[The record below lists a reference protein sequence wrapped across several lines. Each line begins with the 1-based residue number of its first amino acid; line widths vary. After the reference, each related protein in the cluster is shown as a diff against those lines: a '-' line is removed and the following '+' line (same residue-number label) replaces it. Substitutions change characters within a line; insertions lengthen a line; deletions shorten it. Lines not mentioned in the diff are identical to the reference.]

1 MKKNLLK
8 LLTLVLAL
16 VMVVTVFAGCKKA
29 DEETVAPTQGSEE
42 TPTETQEQPA
52 DEYKPSA
59 AQLLNGKEWGKDYTE
74 LYDEIG
80 DKVTIDDVQEDPTT
94 GLAYV
99 EYEGKTYELGM
110 DFLSMAMV
118 YKTAV
123 PENSQYETEDD
134 VYAAWW
140 KYYMTR
146 WNYLLPEIPLYSNE
160 YYDVYNAKIKG
171 VDEHPTNP
179 YWGPAKALIDWTS
192 EKADNDIIIGN
203 TTDLSGKFRYS
214 PFGGSNPGAADLDVD
229 NLINGLETVATTK
242 EGGFEVNKTVVKQL
256 DKVEN
261 EDGTLTYTI
270 TLNDGLLF
278 SDGTPVTAKNY
289 LYFPMVFSTLVAS
302 EAEGKD
308 RQAGLTMVGFEEFN
322 AYDGTNE
329 GDGVS
334 KTFTGLR
341 LLADNQFSVTV
352 KPEYANYYYAI
363 SYAGFSPFV
372 KELWCGDYD
381 IADDGEGCYLSD
393 AFYAKDDAG
402 EYVTTAHLNESR
414 YDVSTYPFSGAYVIT
429 DWDQGTKQCT
439 LTINPEFKGNFEGQ
453 TPSIE
458 TIVYVFVVSE
468 TQLEQLKTGAVDV
481 LSGITGGDDTK
492 AALAIV
498 DDVNFSEVH
507 YQRAGY
513 GKVEFECDFGPTMFP
528 EVRQAIT
535 YLLNRTEFCQTF
547 TGGYGVVVDGP
558 YSPDFDMWKAV
569 QDDIE
574 LIDYTFSPD
583 TAKKVLE
590 EGGWIYNSKGE
601 PYVEGATG
609 VDAVRYK
616 KLTAEEANAKDIFG
630 NDAGNKTYASVA
642 NTDNVVYK
650 TVEINGEYYMPLA
663 INWFGTTPNTVTDL
677 LNTNLANSSDVAA
690 AGMVIRATTG
700 DFTTLLGNIYRDA
713 SMGYGGTPIYGMCNL
728 ATGWNNAVY
737 DYAYNWSPSVDYA
750 GYSSNKVIDPYDLAF
765 PYDQTADRLTYEE
778 AVEASGDKLGMDYL
792 SMGMVY
798 NATTEDEYNEW
809 WMAYIERWNELMP
822 DIPLYSNYYYDVY
835 NANIENFVTSPFFGP
850 ARAILYSNI
859 KGY

>member
-1 MKKNLLK
+1 MKKFTK
-8 LLTLVLAL
+8 LLSLLLAV
-16 VMVVTVFAGCKKA
+16 VMMLGLAACGSNGTTETAAPTAADVSAETKA
-29 DEETVAPTQGSEE
+29 DTAAAPTAPNRAILGSTTELSGDFRYPGWGGSSAGASDQDIQKLTIGYGTMETNQGGAYVWNE
-42 TPTETQEQPA
+42 TAVKDHTETDNDDGTA
-52 DEYKPSA
+52 T
-59 AQLLNGKEWGKDYTE
+59 YT
-74 LYDEIG
+74 
-80 DKVTIDDVQEDPTT
+80 VTINE
-94 GLAYV
+94 GL
-99 EYEGKTYELGM
+99 T
-110 DFLSMAMV
+110 
-118 YKTAV
+118 
-123 PENSQYETEDD
+123 
-134 VYAAWW
+134 
-140 KYYMTR
+140 
-146 WNYLLPEIPLYSNE
+146 
-160 YYDVYNAKIKG
+160 
-171 VDEHPTNP
+171 
-179 YWGPAKALIDWTS
+179 
-192 EKADNDIIIGN
+192 
-203 TTDLSGKFRYS
+203 
-214 PFGGSNPGAADLDVD
+214 
-229 NLINGLETVATTK
+229 
-242 EGGFEVNKTVVKQL
+242 
-256 DKVEN
+256 
-261 EDGTLTYTI
+261 
-270 TLNDGLLF
+270 F
-278 SDGTPVTAKNY
+278 SDGTPITAANY
-289 LYFPMVFSTLVAS
+289 LAQVMAFSTPVAV
-302 EAEGKD
+302 A
-308 RQAGLTMVGFEEFN
+308 AGMPGTMGQSFVGYKEFN
-322 AYDGTNE
+322 AYTGEEAEGT
-329 GDGVS
+329 S
-334 KTFTGLR
+334 KIFFGIR
-341 LLADNQFSVTV
+341 LLDEYTFSVTV
-352 KPEYANYYYAI
+352 SSDYLPYYFAYTYAAFDP
-363 SYAGFSPFV
+363 APLG
-372 KELWCGDYD
+372 LWLGDGVE
-381 IADDGEGCYLSD
+381 IKDDGEGCYLSD

-513 GKVEFECDFGPTMFP
+513 GKVEF
-528 EVRQAIT
+528 RQAIT

-663 INWFGTTPNTVTDL
+663 INWFGTTPNNVTDL

-700 DFTTLLGNIYRDA
+700 DFTTMRGNIYRDA
-713 SMGYGGTPIYGMCNL
+713 SMGYGGTPIYGMFNL

-778 AVEASGDKLGMDYL
+778 AVEASDGKLGMDYL

-798 NATTEDEYNEW
+798 NAATEDEYNEW

>member
-1 MKKNLLK
+1 MKKFTK
-8 LLTLVLAL
+8 LLSLLLAV
-16 VMVVTVFAGCKKA
+16 VMMLGLAACGSNGTTETAAPTAADVSAETKA
-29 DEETVAPTQGSEE
+29 DTAAAPTAPNRAILGSNTELSGDFRYPGWGGSSAGASDQDIQKLTIGYGTMETNQGGAYVWNE
-42 TPTETQEQPA
+42 TAVKDHTETDNDDGTA
-52 DEYKPSA
+52 T
-59 AQLLNGKEWGKDYTE
+59 YT
-74 LYDEIG
+74 
-80 DKVTIDDVQEDPTT
+80 VTINE
-94 GLAYV
+94 GL
-99 EYEGKTYELGM
+99 T
-110 DFLSMAMV
+110 
-118 YKTAV
+118 
-123 PENSQYETEDD
+123 
-134 VYAAWW
+134 
-140 KYYMTR
+140 
-146 WNYLLPEIPLYSNE
+146 
-160 YYDVYNAKIKG
+160 
-171 VDEHPTNP
+171 
-179 YWGPAKALIDWTS
+179 
-192 EKADNDIIIGN
+192 
-203 TTDLSGKFRYS
+203 
-214 PFGGSNPGAADLDVD
+214 
-229 NLINGLETVATTK
+229 
-242 EGGFEVNKTVVKQL
+242 
-256 DKVEN
+256 
-261 EDGTLTYTI
+261 
-270 TLNDGLLF
+270 F
-278 SDGTPVTAKNY
+278 SDGTPITAVNY
-289 LYFPMVFSTLVAS
+289 LAQVMAFSTPVAV
-302 EAEGKD
+302 A
-308 RQAGLTMVGFEEFN
+308 AGMPGTMGLSFVGYKEFN
-322 AYDGTNE
+322 AYTGEEAEGT
-329 GDGVS
+329 S
-334 KTFTGLR
+334 KIFSGIR
-341 LLADNQFSVTV
+341 LLDEYTFSVTV
-352 KPEYANYYYAI
+352 SSDYLPYYFAYTYAAFDP
-363 SYAGFSPFV
+363 APLG
-372 KELWCGDYD
+372 LWLGDGVE
-381 IADDGEGCYLSD
+381 IKDDGEGCYLSD

-458 TIVYVFVVSE
+458 TIVYVFIVSE

-616 KLTAEEANAKDIFG
+616 KLTAEEANAKDIYG

-663 INWFGTTPNTVTDL
+663 INWFGTTPNAVTDL

-713 SMGYGGTPIYGMCNL
+713 SMGYGGTPIYGMFNL
-728 ATGWNNAVY
+728 ATGFADVY
-737 DYAYNWSPSVDYA
+737 DYAYNFASDPESDYVKM
-750 GYSSNKVIDPYDLAF
+750 GYNQNYIYDKEL
-765 PYDQTADRLTYEE
+765 DD
-778 AVEASGDKLGMDYL
+778 L
-792 SMGMVY
+792 SMDMVY
-798 NATTEDEYNEW
+798 KSAPGDDATYLDYFQKF
-809 WMAYIERWNELMP
+809 IVRWNALLPE
-822 DIPLYSNYYYDVY
+822 IPLYCNDYHTFFPSWLKNYNESSLWDFQKAIVY
-835 NANIENFVTSPFFGP
+835 ASIEG
-850 ARAILYSNI
+850 AE
-859 KGY
+859 

>member
-1 MKKNLLK
+1 MKKFTK
-8 LLTLVLAL
+8 LLSLLLAV
-16 VMVVTVFAGCKKA
+16 VMMLGLAACGSNGTTETAAPTAADVSAETKA
-29 DEETVAPTQGSEE
+29 DTAAAPTAPNRAILGSITELSGDFRYPGWGGSSAGASDQDIQKLTIGYGTMETNQGGAYVWNE
-42 TPTETQEQPA
+42 TAVKDHTETDNDDGTA
-52 DEYKPSA
+52 T
-59 AQLLNGKEWGKDYTE
+59 YT
-74 LYDEIG
+74 
-80 DKVTIDDVQEDPTT
+80 VTINE
-94 GLAYV
+94 GL
-99 EYEGKTYELGM
+99 T
-110 DFLSMAMV
+110 
-118 YKTAV
+118 
-123 PENSQYETEDD
+123 
-134 VYAAWW
+134 
-140 KYYMTR
+140 
-146 WNYLLPEIPLYSNE
+146 
-160 YYDVYNAKIKG
+160 
-171 VDEHPTNP
+171 
-179 YWGPAKALIDWTS
+179 
-192 EKADNDIIIGN
+192 
-203 TTDLSGKFRYS
+203 
-214 PFGGSNPGAADLDVD
+214 
-229 NLINGLETVATTK
+229 
-242 EGGFEVNKTVVKQL
+242 
-256 DKVEN
+256 
-261 EDGTLTYTI
+261 
-270 TLNDGLLF
+270 F
-278 SDGTPVTAKNY
+278 SDGTPITAANY
-289 LYFPMVFSTLVAS
+289 LAQVMAFSTPVAV
-302 EAEGKD
+302 A
-308 RQAGLTMVGFEEFN
+308 AGMPGTMGQSFVGYKEFN
-322 AYDGTNE
+322 AYTGEEAEGT
-329 GDGVS
+329 S
-334 KTFTGLR
+334 KIFSGIR
-341 LLADNQFSVTV
+341 LLDEYTFSVTV
-352 KPEYANYYYAI
+352 SSDYLPYYFAYTYAAFDP
-363 SYAGFSPFV
+363 APLG
-372 KELWCGDYD
+372 LWLGDGVE
-381 IADDGEGCYLSD
+381 IKDDGEGCYLSD

-458 TIVYVFVVSE
+458 TVVYVFVVSE

-590 EGGWIYNSKGE
+590 EGGWIYNSKGK

-809 WMAYIERWNELMP
+809 WMAYIERGTSSCL
-822 DIPLYSNYYYDVY
+822 
-835 NANIENFVTSPFFGP
+835 TSPCTP
-850 ARAILYSNI
+850 TTTMTCTTPTLRIL
-859 KGY
+859 

>member
-1 MKKNLLK
+1 MKKFTK
-8 LLTLVLAL
+8 LLSLLLAV
-16 VMVVTVFAGCKKA
+16 VMMLGLAACGSNGTTETAAPTAADVSAETKA
-29 DEETVAPTQGSEE
+29 DTAAAPTAPNRAILGSITELSGDFRYPGWGGSSAGASDQDIQKLTIGYGTMETNQGGAYVWNE
-42 TPTETQEQPA
+42 TAVKDHTETDNDDGTA
-52 DEYKPSA
+52 T
-59 AQLLNGKEWGKDYTE
+59 YT
-74 LYDEIG
+74 
-80 DKVTIDDVQEDPTT
+80 VTINE
-94 GLAYV
+94 GL
-99 EYEGKTYELGM
+99 T
-110 DFLSMAMV
+110 
-118 YKTAV
+118 
-123 PENSQYETEDD
+123 
-134 VYAAWW
+134 
-140 KYYMTR
+140 
-146 WNYLLPEIPLYSNE
+146 
-160 YYDVYNAKIKG
+160 
-171 VDEHPTNP
+171 
-179 YWGPAKALIDWTS
+179 
-192 EKADNDIIIGN
+192 
-203 TTDLSGKFRYS
+203 
-214 PFGGSNPGAADLDVD
+214 
-229 NLINGLETVATTK
+229 
-242 EGGFEVNKTVVKQL
+242 
-256 DKVEN
+256 
-261 EDGTLTYTI
+261 
-270 TLNDGLLF
+270 F
-278 SDGTPVTAKNY
+278 SDGTPITAANY
-289 LYFPMVFSTLVAS
+289 LAQVMAFSTPVAV
-302 EAEGKD
+302 A
-308 RQAGLTMVGFEEFN
+308 AGMPGTMGQSFVGYKEFN
-322 AYDGTNE
+322 AYTGEEAEGT
-329 GDGVS
+329 S
-334 KTFTGLR
+334 KIFSGIR
-341 LLADNQFSVTV
+341 LLDEYTFSVTV
-352 KPEYANYYYAI
+352 SSDYLPYYFAYTYAAFDP
-363 SYAGFSPFV
+363 APLG
-372 KELWCGDYD
+372 LWLGDGVE
-381 IADDGEGCYLSD
+381 IKDDGEGCYLSD

-822 DIPLYSNYYYDVY
+822 DAPAWSPRSFTLPKTRRIPSPKRRTCT
-835 NANIENFVTSPFFGP
+835 NFSRKV
-850 ARAILYSNI
+850 
-859 KGY
+859 K